1 MAPDDLENSIS
12 SEHNLIWIYCT
23 YKLFTLLCF
32 IFFPFSFCCCWCLCC
47 WLLLVSHHLV
57 FMYIYSSSI
66 PIWNDSVHYS
76 VVSTISFPVDSYQ
89 LQRLRKAGNK
99 WTGGDGCTTIMLS
112 ITSTGRYIFFCC
124 SSCFQHLSFKKREKV
139 DKDEKYFRR
148 WITLP
153 SQTACEF
160 VYSSCKWAQGSPE
173 KEIKNKSS
181 WRNKRKTDQVWPRV
195 MCARNWIAWWMWLEL
210 NFTQLVPLNSN
221 RFLHNE

>member
-1 MAPDDLENSIS
+1 MFHI
-12 SEHNLIWIYCT
+12 
-23 YKLFTLLCF
+23 
-32 IFFPFSFCCCWCLCC
+32 FPFFVLLLLMSL
-47 WLLLVSHHLV
+47 LLVALLVSHHLV

-66 PIWNDSVHYS
+66 LIWNDIVHSS

-112 ITSTGRYIFFCC
+112 ITSTGRYIFFR
-124 SSCFQHLSFKKREKV
+124 SSWFQHLSFKKREKV

-210 NFTQLVPLNSN
+210 NFTQLVPLK
-221 RFLHNE
+221 L

>member
-1 MAPDDLENSIS
+1 MVSSTCLFSFLFSFFLSKRKCFQQSSVCFDSTSWCLIKNNSIYFALNIPKAPDDSGNSIS

-23 YKLFTLLCF
+23 YKVFTLLCF

-112 ITSTGRYIFFCC
+112 ITSTGRYFFL
-124 SSCFQHLSFKKREKV
+124 FQLVS
-139 DKDEKYFRR
+139 
-148 WITLP
+148 T
-153 SQTACEF
+153 F
-160 VYSSCKWAQGSPE
+160 VFQE
-173 KEIKNKSS
+173 
-181 WRNKRKTDQVWPRV
+181 KRKKWIK
-195 MCARNWIAWWMWLEL
+195 MRNILGGE
-210 NFTQLVPLNSN
+210 
-221 RFLHNE
+221 